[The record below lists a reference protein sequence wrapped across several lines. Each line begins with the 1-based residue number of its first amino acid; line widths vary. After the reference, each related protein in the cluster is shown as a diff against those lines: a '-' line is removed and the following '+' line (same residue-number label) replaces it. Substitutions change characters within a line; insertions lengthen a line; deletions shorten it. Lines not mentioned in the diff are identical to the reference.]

1 MIDRGKRNLLGVM
14 VSVVD
19 YQGAVSR
26 VVVSA
31 KKKQALTVSALAV
44 HGVMTGVLD
53 SSHRYRLNNFDLVC
67 PDGQPV
73 RWAINLFYKESLKQ
87 RVYGPDLTLKICEQA
102 AKEGLSVYFYGSR
115 SEVIKALSKNLISR
129 FPKLK
134 IAGSQESKF
143 RQITPAEKQVIIDEI
158 KQTGAQITFV
168 GLGCPRQEVWA
179 YEFNK
184 DLSMPV
190 IAVGAAFDFHAGKLS
205 QAPKSMQAWGLEW
218 LYRLYC
224 EPRRLWRRYL
234 FLNPYFVFLV
244 FAQKFNLRQF
254 DPESAKCPEGE
265 ILHG

>member
-1 MIDRGKRNLLGVM
+1 MIDRGKRNVLGVL

-26 VVVSA
+26 VIDAA
-31 KKKQALTVSALAV
+31 KTKQAMAVSALAV

-53 SSHRYRLNNFDLVC
+53 PLHKYRLNKFDLIC

-73 RWAINLFYKESLKQ
+73 RWAINLLYREKLKD

-102 AKEGLSVYFYGSR
+102 AQEGLSIYFYGSR
-115 SEVIKALSKNLISR
+115 FEVIKELSKNLMKR
-129 FPKLK
+129 YPKLK

-143 RQITPAEKQVIIDEI
+143 RQITPIEKQAVIDEI
-158 KQTGAQITFV
+158 KKTEAQITFI

-184 DLSMPV
+184 ELSMPV
-190 IAVGAAFDFHAGKLS
+190 IAVGAAFDFHADLLP
-205 QAPKSMQAWGLEW
+205 QAPAIMQKWGLEW

-224 EPRRLWRRYL
+224 EPIRLWKRYLYLNPYYL
-234 FLNPYFVFLV
+234 FLLALQLFR
-244 FAQKFNLRQF
+244 LREL
-254 DPESAKCPEGE
+254 DPDNSIRPEEEVLYG
-265 ILHG
+265 